1 MELAST
7 RCILIS
13 PLTDAA
19 NYTNVSENVTLNVTS
34 DTPVITWSNPQDI
47 VYGTTLNDTQLNANA
62 SVEGLFG
69 YTPDNGTVLGVGQ
82 HTLQADFT
90 PTDAANYTN
99 VSENVTLNV
108 TNATPV
114 ITWSNPQD
122 IVYGTTLNDTQ
133 LNANASVEGLFGYT
147 PDNGTVLGVGQH
159 TLHVD
164 FTPTN
169 AANYTNASK
178 NVTIN
183 VSSSIP
189 TITWSNPSDIVYGT
203 ALNGTQLNASASVNG
218 NLTYNPATGAVLD
231 VGQHTL
237 RVDLT
242 PDDAV
247 NYTNASKNVTINV
260 SAQPVLPV
268 ANLSTNVTEG
278 YAPLS
283 VQFNDSSTNAT
294 SWNWNFGEGN
304 NSTDRNPIHVYVTS
318 GNYTVNLTASN
329 GNGTN
334 STFANITVL
343 EQPGLVANLYLS
355 INALESKHPGS
366 SMNYTLYYQ
375 NFGNKTAQNVVLE
388 DVLSSDVEFESAS
401 DGGIY
406 NNSTRTVRW
415 DIGSVA
421 PTEYGYRAVTVEIP
435 LNVTNGTV
443 IYNNASINTSD
454 TESSIRRQRN
464 KYSDPC
470 RQSESP

>member
-1 MELAST
+1 MEYGQHTLQADFT
-7 RCILIS
+7 
-13 PLTDAA
+13 PTDAA
-19 NYTNVSENVTLNVTS
+19 NYTNVSENVTINVTS
-34 DTPVITWSNPQDI
+34 DTPVITWSNPDDI

-99 VSENVTLNV
+99 VSENVTINV
-108 TNATPV
+108 TSDTPV
-114 ITWSNPQD
+114 ITWSNPED

-159 TLHVD
+159 TLQAD
-164 FTPTN
+164 FTPTD
-169 AANYTNASK
+169 AANYTNVSE

-183 VSSSIP
+183 VTSDTP
-189 TITWSNPSDIVYGT
+189 VITWSNPADIVYGT
-203 ALNGTQLNASASVNG
+203 ALNGTQLNATASVNG
-218 NLTYNPATGAVLD
+218 NFTYDPTTGTVLD

-242 PDDAV
+242 PADAA
-247 NYTNASKNVTINV
+247 NYTNASKNVT
-260 SAQPVLPV
+260 
-268 ANLSTNVTEG
+268 
-278 YAPLS
+278 
-283 VQFNDSSTNAT
+283 
-294 SWNWNFGEGN
+294 
-304 NSTDRNPIHVYVTS
+304 
-318 GNYTVNLTASN
+318 
-329 GNGTN
+329 
-334 STFANITVL
+334 ITVL

-375 NFGNKTAQNVVLE
+375 NFGNKTAQNVALE

-435 LNVTNGTV
+435 LNV
-443 IYNNASINTSD
+443 YEWD
-454 TESSIRRQRN
+454 CDLQQ
-464 KYSDPC
+464 C
-470 RQSESP
+470 QH